1 MVATPDIQE
10 AMTTAEFWDYCQL
23 PENQARFFELIEG
36 EIIEVLPSNPRSS
49 EIAVEI
55 AFLLITYLRQNPFG
69 RVTGEQGGY
78 NLTPTTTVAPDVAF
92 ISKERQTEFPA
103 TGFNPIA
110 PDLAVEVM
118 SPSDAYPDVLRKVS
132 LYLQHGTRLV
142 WVVNEAESAVIVHTP
157 LGFKV
162 YQLTD
167 TLDGGDVLPGFSLP
181 VKNIFVELLPTE

>member
-10 AMTTAEFWDYCQL
+10 AMTTTEFWDYCQL
-23 PENQARFFELIEG
+23 PENQARFFELVEG
-36 EIIEVLPSNPRSS
+36 EIIEVLPANPRSS

-55 AFLLITYLRQNPFG
+55 AFLLITYFRQNPFG

-92 ISKERQTEFPA
+92 ISKERQAEFPA
-103 TGFNPIA
+103 RGVNPIP

-167 TLDGGDVLPGFSLP
+167 ALDGGDVLPGFSLP
-181 VKNIFVELLPTE
+181 VKDIFVELIPTE

>member
-1 MVATPDIQE
+1 MVATPDIKQ
-10 AMTTAEFWDYCQL
+10 AMTAAEFWDFCQL
-23 PENQARFFELIEG
+23 PENQQRFFELVEG
-36 EIIEVLPSNPRSS
+36 EVIEVMPSNPRSS
-49 EIAVEI
+49 EIAGEI
-55 AFLLITYLRQNPFG
+55 AYFLITHLKQNPIG

-92 ISKERQTEFPA
+92 ISKERQAEFPA
-103 TGFNPIA
+103 TGFNPIP

-118 SPSDAYPDVLRKVS
+118 SPLDAYPDVLHKVS

-142 WVVNEAESAVIVHTP
+142 WVVIEADTTVIVHTP

-162 YQLTD
+162 YTLED

-181 VKNIFVELLPTE
+181 VKAIFAEVQGD